1 MITFRWFDGLRGKGM
16 SFAVSQRVGVAFL
29 SEGQSGQRP
38 ARGGVVGGHQRPRAS
53 LDVLADARKSSTAR
67 LV

>member
-1 MITFRWFDGLRGKGM
+1 M